1 MKRYAI
7 YDGSMRLMCVVGMR
21 NPTNDA
27 VTIAKSFHNIRGTI
41 PETRDA
47 EIYDF
52 GIKIN
57 LRTQNIG
64 WYENEIRISK
74 KKDNRIL
81 AIIREFLISK

>member
-1 MKRYAI
+1 MKTYAI
-7 YDGSMRLMCVVGMR
+7 YDPNLSLICAMDIDS
-21 NPTNDA
+21 NDA
-27 VTIAKSFHNIRGTI
+27 EVIAKSFHNIRGI
-41 PETRDA
+41 NPDARDA

-64 WYENEIRISK
+64 WYENEIRISN

-81 AIIREFLISK
+81 AIIRELLNSK